1 MSTPLPVSE
10 FLNPRSV
17 AVIGASEDQGKFG
30 GRVYRM
36 LLHHRFPGTIY
47 PINPNRQELFGRRT
61 YPDVASTPTPADMM
75 VLAIPQPKVKQ
86 AIAEAARAGV
96 RGAVIITARF
106 ADAGPE
112 GAQVERQLVEIARAH
127 GMRLLGPNC
136 LGVISPAN
144 NVVLCSSPALEVDRL
159 IESPIGLVSQS
170 GALMATL
177 FDASYDLGIG
187 FSHCVSVGNQADLE
201 LSDFLEFLVED
212 ARTRVICA
220 YVEGIKDPARFLAA
234 ADAAR
239 RGGKPLLMVKAGR
252 TEAGS
257 AAAYSHTASLAGS
270 YASLAAVCR
279 EHGVVLMDDPEAMIL
294 LAACLARFPGRKVDR
309 VAIVTTSGGGAAI
322 AADRLTETG
331 IGLAAFAPETRA
343 RLDVHYSTRQAGNPI
358 DLGGRREG
366 QASDVAFD
374 TMMAVG
380 QDPNTDLTLF
390 LITTAPALPVITA
403 NLAEA
408 ALRGGD
414 KPFLFVMEPAKAA
427 NASRDELRR
436 RGLPFCNRLDDAVR
450 AVVGWRQWSRLD
462 SPVAVTR
469 PASLS
474 GPPPAPAGALGETE
488 AKALLAAYG
497 IPTNRGVV
505 VADAAAAVTAARG
518 LRFPLALKVVSP
530 DIVHK
535 SDVGGVAL
543 GLGDP
548 EALRI
553 ALDAMAAEVARRA
566 PAARVAGF
574 ALQEMAPP
582 GVELIVGARYDPQF
596 GPMLLVGSGGIL
608 VELVG
613 DVAVA
618 AAPVS
623 PPRARQLLESLKAWA
638 LLVGVRGRRRADV
651 AAACEVIAC
660 VSWLAADLGP
670 SLRELDVNPLVVG
683 ENGVVVVDA
692 RALCEG

>member
-1 MSTPLPVSE
+1 MPTPLPVAE
-10 FLNPRSV
+10 LLNPRSV
-17 AVIGASEDQGKFG
+17 AVVGASEDQGKFG
-30 GRVYRM
+30 GRIYRM

-47 PINPNRQELFGRRT
+47 PINPQRQEILGRRA
-61 YPDVASTPTPADMM
+61 YPDVTSTPTPADMM
-75 VLAIPQPKVKQ
+75 VLAIPQPKVKS

-96 RGAVIITARF
+96 RGAIIITARF

-112 GAQVERQLVEIARAH
+112 GAHAERELVEIARAH

-144 NVVLCSSPALEVDRL
+144 HVVLCSSPALEVDRL
-159 IESPIGLVSQS
+159 LESPIGLVSQS

-201 LSDFLEFLVED
+201 LCDFLEFLVED

-220 YVEGIKDPARFLAA
+220 YVEGIKAPARFLAA

-239 RGGKPLLMVKAGR
+239 AAGKPVLMVKAGR
-252 TEAGS
+252 TAPGR

-279 EHGVVLMDDPEAMIL
+279 EHGVVLMDDPEAMVL
-294 LAACLARFPGRKVDR
+294 LAAGLARFPGRTVKR
-309 VAIVTTSGGGAAI
+309 VAIVTTSGGGGAI
-322 AADRLTETG
+322 AADRLTEAG
-331 IGLAAFAPETRA
+331 VELAEFGADTRA
-343 RLDVHYSTRQAGNPI
+343 RLEVHYAARQAGNPV
-358 DLGGRREG
+358 DLGGRRAGE
-366 QASDVAFD
+366 ASDVAFD
-374 TMMAVG
+374 TMTAVAR
-380 QDPNTDLTLF
+380 DSDTDLTLF

-408 ALRGGD
+408 ALQGGD
-414 KPFLFVMEPAKAA
+414 KPFLFVMEPGKAA
-427 NASRDELRR
+427 GPSRDELRR
-436 RGLPFCNRLDDAVR
+436 RGLPFCNRLDDAIR
-450 AVVGWRQWSRLD
+450 AVGGWRRWSRLE
-462 SPVAVTR
+462 SPVAATR
-469 PASLS
+469 PPFAL

-505 VADAAAAVTAARG
+505 VADAAAAVAAARG
-518 LRFPLALKVVSP
+518 LRFPLALKIVSP

-543 GLGDP
+543 GLGDA
-548 EALRI
+548 EAVRV
-553 ALDAMAAEVARRA
+553 AVDAMAAEVARRA
-566 PAARVAGF
+566 PVARVTGF

-582 GVELIVGARYDPQF
+582 GVELIIGARHDDQF

-613 DVAVA
+613 DVATA

-623 PPRARQLLESLKAWA
+623 LAQARRLLESLKAWT
-638 LLVGVRGRRRADV
+638 LLTGGRGRGRADIE
-651 AAACEVIAC
+651 AACDVITR

-670 SLRELDVNPLVVG
+670 RLRELDVNPLVVG
-683 ENGVVVVDA
+683 RAGAVVVDA